1 MHLCFSDAND
11 KDVTNNKKK
20 NKDGKTEIIIHD
32 DPSDKHKGSVHV
44 EEVVH
49 NDPRDSLIFSN
60 EV

>member
-1 MHLCFSDAND
+1 MQMTRTSQII
-11 KDVTNNKKK
+11 KK
-20 NKDGKTEIIIHD
+20 NKDRKTEIIIHD

-49 NDPRDSLIFSN
+49 NDSRDSLIFSN